1 VYYIENIEKTTIISQ
16 FCDIFLLM
24 VNIYKKG
31 SINIM
36 PRKKTELDIDLL
48 EKLNDAIKYSGVKPT
63 EISKKVGIKETTMS
77 DYKHLDLK

>member
-1 VYYIENIEKTTIISQ
+1 
-16 FCDIFLLM
+16 
-24 VNIYKKG
+24 
-31 SINIM
+31 M

-77 DYKHLDLK
+77 DYKHLRAMPSLITFKKICKIIDADANEILDLK